1 MPANVGRVRAW
12 SATPPPR
19 LPGSGEPLQLYDTA
33 SESVH
38 PVAPGPLARIYV
50 CGITP
55 YDATHMGHALTYV
68 SFDLAQRAL
77 LDSGVEV
84 SYVQNVTDVDEP
96 LLERAARDGVDWME
110 LAHAETERFRHD
122 MTALRVL
129 APQAYIGAVEA
140 IPLIIPVIDKLLADG
155 NAYRLDADIYFSI
168 ATSPHFGAVAG
179 LPRQQMLALFA
190 ERGGDPDRSGKRDP
204 LDPVLWRAERPDEP
218 AWDAP
223 FGRGRPG
230 WHVECAA
237 IALEH
242 LGAEIDIQ
250 GGGSDLAFPHHEC
263 SAAHVAAVS
272 GRWPFAGSYV
282 HSGMLAYKGSKMSKS
297 LGNLVFVS
305 VLRGDGV
312 DPMAIRLA
320 LLSRH
325 YRADWEWKAEIL
337 EDAIARLAR
346 WRAAAAS
353 PGGPDGVNLLTRMRT
368 CLANDL
374 DAPMALAAVDAWADG
389 ALAGDTADAEAPALV
404 TSAVD
409 ALLGV
414 EL

>member
-1 MPANVGRVRAW
+1 
-12 SATPPPR
+12 
-19 LPGSGEPLQLYDTA
+19 
-33 SESVH
+33 
-38 PVAPGPLARIYV
+38 VAPGPLARIYV

-55 YDATHMGHALTYV
+55 YDATHLGHALTYV
-68 SFDLAQRAL
+68 SFDLAQRVL
-77 LDSGVEV
+77 LDGGVEV

-96 LLERAARDGVDWME
+96 LLERAARDGVDWVE
-110 LAHAETERFRHD
+110 LAKAETERFRQD

-155 NAYRLDADIYFSI
+155 NAYRVEDDIYFSI
-168 ATSPHFGAVAG
+168 QTSPHFGAVAG
-179 LPRQQMLALFA
+179 LARAEMIALFA
-190 ERGGDPDRSGKRDP
+190 ERGGDPDRAGKRDP
-204 LDPVLWRAERPDEP
+204 LDPVLWRAERAGEP
-218 AWDAP
+218 SWPAP
-223 FGRGRPG
+223 FGPGRPG

-242 LGAEIDIQ
+242 LGAEIDVQ

-325 YRADWEWKAEIL
+325 YRADWEWKSEIL
-337 EDAIARLAR
+337 DDAIARLAR
-346 WRAAAAS
+346 WRSAVGVT
-353 PGGPDGVNLLTRMRT
+353 GGPDGPNLLARLRT
-368 CLANDL
+368 CLADDL
-374 DAPMALAAVDAWADG
+374 DAPMALAALDAWADG
-389 ALAGDTADAEAPALV
+389 ALAGDTADTDAPALV
-404 TSAVD
+404 RSAVD

-414 EL
+414 TL

>member
-1 MPANVGRVRAW
+1 M
-12 SATPPPR
+12 
-19 LPGSGEPLQLYDTA
+19 YDTA
-33 SESVH
+33 SETIH
-38 PVAPGPLARIYV
+38 PVAAGPLARMYV

-68 SFDLAQRAL
+68 SFDLAQRVM

-84 SYVQNVTDVDEP
+84 SYVQNVTDIDEP
-96 LLERAARDGVDWME
+96 LLERAARDGVDWVE
-110 LAHAETERFRHD
+110 LAQTETERFRQD
-122 MTALRVL
+122 MQALRVL

-140 IPLIIPVIDKLLADG
+140 IPLIIPVIEKLLADG
-155 NAYRLDADIYFSI
+155 NAYVLDTDIYF
-168 ATSPHFGAVAG
+168 AVETSPHFGAVAG
-179 LPRQQMLALFA
+179 LTRQQMIELFA
-190 ERGGDPDRSGKRDP
+190 ERGGDPDRAGKRDP
-204 LDPVLWRAERPDEP
+204 LDPALWKGERPDEP

-282 HSGMLAYKGSKMSKS
+282 HSGMLAYKGTKMSKS

-320 LLSRH
+320 LLSHH
-325 YRADWEWKAEIL
+325 YRSDWEWKAETL
-337 EDAIARLAR
+337 DEAIARLAR
-346 WRAAAAS
+346 WRAAAAC
-353 PGGPDGVNLLTRMRT
+353 PGGPDGINLLARMRA
-368 CLANDL
+368 CLAEDL

-389 ALAGDTADAEAPALV
+389 ALAGDTADAEAPALMR
-404 TSAVD
+404 TAVD
-409 ALLGV
+409 ALLGI

>member
-1 MPANVGRVRAW
+1 
-12 SATPPPR
+12 
-19 LPGSGEPLQLYDTA
+19 
-33 SESVH
+33 
-38 PVAPGPLARIYV
+38 
-50 CGITP
+50 
-55 YDATHMGHALTYV
+55 MGHALTYV
-68 SFDLAQRAL
+68 SFDLAQRVL

-84 SYVQNVTDVDEP
+84 SYVQNVTDIDEP
-96 LLERAARDGVDWME
+96 LLERAARDGVDWVE
-110 LAHAETERFRHD
+110 LAQSETERFRQD

-140 IPLIIPVIDKLLADG
+140 IPLIIPVIEKLLADG
-155 NAYRLDADIYFSI
+155 NAYVLDGDIYF
-168 ATSPHFGAVAG
+168 AVETSPHFGAVAG
-179 LPRQQMLALFA
+179 LARQQMISLFA
-190 ERGGDPDRSGKRDP
+190 ERGGDPDRAGKRDP
-204 LDPVLWRAERPDEP
+204 LDPVLWRSERPDEP
-218 AWDAP
+218 SWQAP
-223 FGRGRPG
+223 FGPGRPG

-320 LLSRH
+320 LLSHH
-325 YRADWEWKAEIL
+325 YRADWEWKGEIL
-337 EDAIARLAR
+337 DDAIARLAR
-346 WRAAAAS
+346 WRAAVAC
-353 PGGPDGVNLLTRMRT
+353 PGGPDGINLLARLRT
-368 CLANDL
+368 CLADDL
-374 DAPMALAAVDAWADG
+374 DAPMALAAIDAWADG
-389 ALAGDTADAEAPALV
+389 AFAGDTSDPEAPALV
-404 TSAVD
+404 RTAVD
-409 ALLGV
+409 ALLGIA
-414 EL
+414 L

>member
-1 MPANVGRVRAW
+1 VRAW
-12 SATPPPR
+12 PATPPPR
-19 LPGSGEPLQLYDTA
+19 LPGRGEPLRLYDTA
-33 SESVH
+33 AESVH

-68 SFDLAQRAL
+68 SFDLAQRVL

-84 SYVQNVTDVDEP
+84 SYVQNVTDIDEP
-96 LLERAARDGVDWME
+96 LLERAARDGVDWVE
-110 LAHAETERFRHD
+110 LAQTETERFRQD

-140 IPLIIPVIDKLLADG
+140 IPLIIPVIEKLLADG
-155 NAYRLDADIYFSI
+155 NAYVLDDDIYF
-168 ATSPHFGAVAG
+168 ATRTSPHFGAVAG
-179 LPRQQMLALFA
+179 LARQQMISLFA
-190 ERGGDPDRSGKRDP
+190 ERGGDPDRAGKRDP

-218 AWDAP
+218 SWEAP

-263 SAAHVAAVS
+263 SAAHVEAVS

-282 HSGMLAYKGSKMSKS
+282 HSGMLAYKGTKMSKS

-325 YRADWEWKAEIL
+325 YRADWEWKAETL
-337 EDAIARLAR
+337 DEAIVRLAR
-346 WRAAAAS
+346 WRAAAAAV
-353 PGGPDGVNLLTRMRT
+353 GGPDGINLLARLRT
-368 CLANDL
+368 CLADDL
-374 DAPMALAAVDAWADG
+374 DAPMALAAIDAWADG
-389 ALAGDTADAEAPALV
+389 ALAGDTADPEAPALV
-404 TSAVD
+404 TAAVD
-409 ALLGV
+409 ALLGIA
-414 EL
+414 L

>member
-1 MPANVGRVRAW
+1 V
-12 SATPPPR
+12 
-19 LPGSGEPLQLYDTA
+19 
-33 SESVH
+33 
-38 PVAPGPLARIYV
+38 VAPGPLARMYV

-55 YDATHMGHALTYV
+55 YDATHLGHALTYV
-68 SFDLAQRAL
+68 SFDLVQRTLRDA
-77 LDSGVEV
+77 GVEV

-96 LLERAARDGVDWME
+96 LLERAARDGVDWRE
-110 LAHAETERFRHD
+110 LAQAETERFRSD

-129 APQAYIGAVEA
+129 APQAYVGAVEA
-140 IPLIIPVIDKLLADG
+140 IPLIIPVIEKLLADG
-155 NAYRLDADIYFSI
+155 NAYFVDTDIYF
-168 ATSPHFGAVAG
+168 AVETAPHYGAVSR
-179 LPRQQMLALFA
+179 LTREQMLALFA
-190 ERGGDPDRSGKRDP
+190 ERGGDPDRAGKRDR
-204 LDPVLWRAERPDEP
+204 LDPVLWRGERPGEP
-218 AWDAP
+218 AWEAP

-282 HSGMLAYKGSKMSKS
+282 HSGMLAFKGTKMSKS

-305 VLRGDGV
+305 ALRRDGV
-312 DPMAIRLA
+312 DPMEIRMA

-325 YRADWEWKAEIL
+325 YRADWEWTAEIL
-337 EDAIARLAR
+337 DEATARLDR
-346 WRAAAAS
+346 WRAAAAGD
-353 PGGPDGVNLLTRMRT
+353 GGPDGANLLARLRT
-368 CLANDL
+368 CLAEDL
-374 DAPMALAAVDAWADG
+374 DAPGALAALDGWADG

-404 TSAVD
+404 RVAAD
-409 ALLGV
+409 ALLGI